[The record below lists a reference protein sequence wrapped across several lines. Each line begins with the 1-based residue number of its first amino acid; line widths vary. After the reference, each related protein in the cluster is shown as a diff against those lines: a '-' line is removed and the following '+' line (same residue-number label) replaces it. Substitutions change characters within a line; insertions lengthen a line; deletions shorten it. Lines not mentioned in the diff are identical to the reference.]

1 LLDEERNELLSS
13 IELKMNPKKLVEK
26 KPKIRD
32 IVISFLSKNKK
43 KKIEECVQYF
53 AESVFNEMT
62 VKSSN
67 HTNRRCFALFFR
79 TYISKI
85 REELADEFKEFVTET
100 DFDLFFRKAIMMYE
114 GEL

>member
-1 LLDEERNELLSS
+1 
-13 IELKMNPKKLVEK
+13 
-26 KPKIRD
+26 
-32 IVISFLSKNKK
+32 
-43 KKIEECVQYF
+43 
-53 AESVFNEMT
+53 MT